1 MNISAAVPH
10 GINRAQELHRQYGAN
25 SILPEINW
33 QDLFP
38 HSALNP
44 VHLQALEH
52 IYQSAVPLALQVF
65 EELKFDIFSPAAF
78 HPQSLGLFDKLAQ
91 KESQLIQILANDSQS
106 LNDETRHQ
114 IWSMLLRG
122 GAVLVF
128 KAWLGK
134 IKTGENRLDMTQFDE
149 ISDLL
154 FIKTP
159 PASLAHTLN
168 VNPQADY
175 DHIFLMYGN
184 EVFLDRFNSLETAAL
199 FVDLS
204 VYDAA
209 FLSLRDERVAD
220 YLKAKGYVSQ
230 DQIDDLR
237 CALNPLG
244 CPDLM
249 GKQDCLA

>member
-10 GINRAQELHRQYGAN
+10 GINRAQELHRQYATN

-38 HSALNP
+38 HSVLKD
-44 VHLQALEH
+44 VHLQALDH
-52 IYQSAVPLALQVF
+52 IYQSAVPLALKVF
-65 EELKFDIFSPAAF
+65 EELKFDIFSPAAY
-78 HPQSLGLFDKLAQ
+78 HPQGLGLFDKLAQ
-91 KESQLIQILANDSQS
+91 QESKLIETLANDSVS

-134 IKTGENRLDMTQFDE
+134 VKTGNNSLDMSQFDE

-154 FIKTP
+154 FVKTP
-159 PASLAHTLN
+159 PEILANSLK
-168 VNPQADY
+168 VDSQADY

-209 FLSLRDERVAD
+209 FLSLRDERVAE
-220 YLKAKGYVSQ
+220 YLKSKGYVSQ
-230 DQIDDLR
+230 DQIDDLK